1 VSTTAEMFDAAKN
14 RATVR
19 VRRNNDIRTARLIY
33 WPGDTPRRGTVRWK
47 AKVQFQSGKII
58 SVLPG
63 QIELIEDPPIAS

>member
-1 VSTTAEMFDAAKN
+1 MFDAAKN

-19 VRRNNDIRTARLIY
+19 VRRKDDIRTARLIY
-33 WPGDTPRRGTVRWK
+33 WPGDSPRRGTVRWK

-63 QIELIEDPPIAS
+63 QIELIEDTPIAS

>member
-1 VSTTAEMFDAAKN
+1 MSTTAEMFTAAKN

-19 VRRNNDIRTARLIY
+19 VRRKDDIRTAQLIY
-33 WPGDTPRRGTVRWK
+33 WPGNSPRRGTPLWR

-63 QIELIEDPPIAS
+63 QVELIEDPPIPS